1 MSWIVPII
9 TCSLVAIVCYF
20 LGKASAEYDADLLKE
35 MLPDIS
41 AEVYED
47 HESAETTIFITL
59 TEKPAYSV
67 KEIILND
74 GENLKLYQEA
84 REI

>member
-1 MSWIVPII
+1 MYF
-9 TCSLVAIVCYF
+9 LVIIVCAFACVVGYF
-20 LGKASAEYDADLLKE
+20 IGLSVTEQNEDLLRE
-35 MLPDIS
+35 MFPDIS

-59 TEKPAYSV
+59 VEKPAYSV
-67 KEIILND
+67 KKVIVND
-74 GENLKLYQEA
+74 CEYLTLFQEA

>member
-1 MSWIVPII
+1 MYL
-9 TCSLVAIVCYF
+9 LVIIVCAFSCVVGYF
-20 LGKASAEYDADLLKE
+20 IGLSAVVQNEDLLKE
-35 MLPDIS
+35 MFPSIQ

-47 HESAETTIFITL
+47 HENAETTIFITL

-74 GENLKLYQEA
+74 GENLMLYQEA

>member
-1 MSWIVPII
+1 MYF
-9 TCSLVAIVCYF
+9 LVIIVCAFACVVGYF
-20 LGKASAEYDADLLKE
+20 IGLSVAEQNEDLLRE
-35 MLPDIS
+35 MFPDIS
-41 AEVYED
+41 TEFYED